1 MAGSSEG
8 PDEEPASS
16 TRTIAIAAVL
26 AALLALVVAVGLVL
40 RANQGDDDNSD
51 VDPMGSN
58 GLSVD
63 GQQVS
68 DTDLDPPWP
77 ARRVGGNCSA
87 GGIVAHWQVD
97 DDGTWRCTA
106 GAPDTPAPPQPAPPP
121 PPEPLPV
128 DLPPPPPEEPYVPP
142 PPAAAPPPPVYEPHY
157 EPPAFEPPPPPEPAP
172 EPIPVPEPA
181 PPPPPPPPAIQ
192 LPFPLPPIL
201 LPPAA
206 ATVA

>member
-8 PDEEPASS
+8 PEEEPASS

-40 RANQGDDDNSD
+40 RANQGDDDNSE

-68 DTDLDPPWP
+68 DTDSNPPWP

-87 GGIVAHWQVD
+87 GGIVARWQVD
-97 DDGTWRCTA
+97 DDGNWRCTA
-106 GAPDTPAPPQPAPPP
+106 GAPDTPAPTTPALPPPP
-121 PPEPLPV
+121 PPEPVPV
-128 DLPPPPPEEPYVPP
+128 ELPPPPPPVEAPYEPP
-142 PPAAAPPPPVYEPHY
+142 PPAYEPPVYD
-157 EPPAFEPPPPPEPAP
+157 PPPEPVPAPAP

-181 PPPPPPPPAIQ
+181 PPPPPPPPPAIQ

-206 ATVA
+206 ATLG

>member
-40 RANQGDDDNSD
+40 RANQGDDDNSE

-63 GQQVS
+63 GQQIS
-68 DTDLDPPWP
+68 DTDLNPPWP

-87 GGIVAHWQVD
+87 GGIVAHWEVD
-97 DDGTWRCTA
+97 DDGTWQCTV
-106 GAPDTPAPPQPAPPP
+106 GAPDTPAPPPPP
-121 PPEPLPV
+121 PPPPNPEPLPV
-128 DLPPPPPEEPYVPP
+128 ELPPPPPVEAPYE
-142 PPAAAPPPPVYEPHY
+142 PPPPVDA
-157 EPPAFEPPPPPEPAP
+157 PPVYDPPPPPEPAPAPEP

-181 PPPPPPPPAIQ
+181 PPPPPPPAIQ

-206 ATVA
+206 AG